1 MPTGGLG
8 FIDAAEVV
16 FVPHPAAN
24 ITNPTNIEQPI
35 PIP

>member
-8 FIDAAEVV
+8 FLDAAEVA

-24 ITNPTNIEQPI
+24 IANPTNIEQPI
-35 PIP
+35 LIH